1 MEINKNA
8 KKKGLWTMKVENNV
22 SKPVSEKNLLKTL
35 QVLAV
40 IAVGASLVVAW
51 PALMHIL

>member
-1 MEINKNA
+1 
-8 KKKGLWTMKVENNV
+8 MKVENNV

-35 QVLAV
+35 QILAV
-40 IAVGASLVVAW
+40 VAVGASLAVAW

>member
-1 MEINKNA
+1 VEINKNA

>member
-1 MEINKNA
+1 
-8 KKKGLWTMKVENNV
+8 MKVENNV